1 MSSQR
6 YADVFGRLAKA
17 GEGAFVPFTVLG
29 DPDPETSLA
38 VMEAFAAGGADML
51 ELGIPFSDPI
61 ADGPTIQGADQRA
74 LDAGTTPQGA
84 LDLVAEFRKR
94 HPEHP
99 IGLLV
104 YANLVARGGVEAFCG
119 RLSRAGV
126 DSILVADLPMEEGRS
141 LRRAADAA
149 GVGSVA
155 MVTPMTDSRRLAKV
169 TALPAPYIYVV
180 SRVGITGK
188 DASLAA
194 SAAPLLRR
202 LRRVSSTPTLL
213 GFGIGQPADVRSA
226 VALGASGAIS
236 GSAAVEIIA
245 RHAGRG
251 ALTRG
256 RRAALSTDLREFVA
270 AMKSATR

>member
-38 VMEAFAAGGADML
+38 VMEAFVAGGADML

-74 LDAGTTPQGA
+74 LDAGTTAQGA
-84 LDLVAEFRKR
+84 LDLVTEFRKR

-126 DSILVADLPMEEGRS
+126 DSILVADLPMEEGKS
-141 LRRAADAA
+141 LRRAAAGA

-155 MVTPMTDSRRLAKV
+155 MVTPMTDSHRLAKL

>member
-1 MSSQR
+1 M
-6 YADVFGRLAKA
+6 
-17 GEGAFVPFTVLG
+17 
-29 DPDPETSLA
+29 
-38 VMEAFAAGGADML
+38 
-51 ELGIPFSDPI
+51 
-61 ADGPTIQGADQRA
+61 
-74 LDAGTTPQGA
+74 
-84 LDLVAEFRKR
+84 
-94 HPEHP
+94 
-99 IGLLV
+99 
-104 YANLVARGGVEAFCG
+104 
-119 RLSRAGV
+119 
-126 DSILVADLPMEEGRS
+126 
-141 LRRAADAA
+141 
-149 GVGSVA
+149 
-155 MVTPMTDSRRLAKV
+155 
-169 TALPAPYIYVV
+169 V

>member
-38 VMEAFAAGGADML
+38 VMEAFVAGGADML

-251 ALTRG
+251 VLTRG